1 MVMIVIK
8 VVEVVIVSGN
18 NVVDDFLNRFRDRDW
33 IIVGWSGVGKDGDDS
48 DKDGSRYEE
57 WSEEHY

>member
-1 MVMIVIK
+1 MIVIR

-18 NVVDDFLNRFRDRDW
+18 NVIDDFFKRFRDRNG
-33 IIVGWSGVGKDGDDS
+33 IIVGWSGVGKDGDEG

-57 WSEEHY
+57 WSEVHY

>member
-1 MVMIVIK
+1 MIVVR

-18 NVVDDFLNRFRDRDW
+18 NVIDDFIERFRDRNG
-33 IIVGWSGVGKDGDDS
+33 IIVGWSGVGKDGDKG

-57 WSEEHY
+57 WSEVHN